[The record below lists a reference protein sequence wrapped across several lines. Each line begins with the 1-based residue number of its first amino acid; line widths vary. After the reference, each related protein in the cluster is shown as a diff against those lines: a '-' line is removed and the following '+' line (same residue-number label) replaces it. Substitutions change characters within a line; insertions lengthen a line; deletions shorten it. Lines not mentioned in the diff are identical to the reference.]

1 MPDPVSKKFAQAQEF
16 ANQQLG
22 AEMTPLFQRNI
33 NLFQE
38 KMLAQARQTP
48 KNADQSVMDVSLIA
62 ALTSTLA
69 DLGYHQEAITVTSKT
84 SLEEV
89 ADVLA
94 RIFEVTQPRGSIAEV
109 FKMMVAATGT

>member
-1 MPDPVSKKFAQAQEF
+1 MPDPVDKKF

-33 NLFQE
+33 NLLQE
-38 KMLAQARQTP
+38 KMLAQARRTA
-48 KNADQSVMDVSLIA
+48 KNANQATLDVSLII
-62 ALTSTLA
+62 ALGNTLTG
-69 DLGYHQEAITVTSKT
+69 LGYHQEAIAVAPKT

-94 RIFEVTQPRGSIAEV
+94 RIFEVTQPRGSIAEL
-109 FKMMVAATGT
+109 FKMMVTTGGT